1 MANQNKG
8 LVPMA
13 IGIVL
18 SLATIYAIAFFASKG
33 FQKGKD
39 A

>member
-1 MANQNKG
+1 MSNNKG

-18 SLATIYAIAFFASKG
+18 SLATIYAIAFFAGKG
-33 FQKGKD
+33 FEKAKD
-39 A
+39 